1 MGKSRNKKPLIPI
14 LFTFFGVLLALA
26 IGWGVGLIVY
36 ANAILGERGGIEP
49 SADAIAVLTGG
60 SGRLEAGLKLLSVKR
75 GKKLFVSGV
84 YKGVDV
90 KRLMTLYQQAPADS
104 ECCVEIGDDAINTAG
119 NAIET
124 AAWFSRQK
132 YKSLIIVT
140 SNYHMPRSFLEFR
153 YAMPDAKLIA
163 YPVFPENFKREQW
176 WAWPGTTG
184 LLMREY
190 SKYLLAWMRHAGL
203 KLLKNLTPQNEGN
216 PG

>member
-1 MGKSRNKKPLIPI
+1 MGRSRNKKLRSPI
-14 LFTFFGVLLALA
+14 WSALFGVLLTIG
-26 IGWGVGLIVY
+26 IGWCVGLTVY
-36 ANAILGERGGIEP
+36 ANAIPGEQGKVEP
-49 SADAIAVLTGG
+49 TADAIAVLTGG
-60 SGRLEAGLKLLSVKR
+60 SGRLEAGLKLLSAKR
-75 GKKLFVSGV
+75 AKKLFVSGV

-104 ECCVEIGDDAINTAG
+104 ECCVEIGDNAINTAG

-124 AAWFSRQK
+124 AAWFRKQK

-153 YAMPDAKLIA
+153 HSLPDAKLIA
-163 YPVFPENFKREQW
+163 YSVFPENFKRERW

-190 SKYLLAWMRHAGL
+190 TKYLLAWMRHASL
-203 KLLKNLTPQNEGN
+203 KLLKNSAPQNESN